1 MNKEEI
7 LSMLEVIE
15 QQMSSSILGGME
27 AQYEELERLG
37 FVVIHR
43 ETIQH
48 AATMTEKG
56 LEFLKAG

>member
-37 FVVIHR
+37 FVNIHR

-48 AATMTEKG
+48 SASMTQKG
-56 LEFLKAG
+56 LDYLKEG